1 MVHSFLLLVYSVSL
15 QTVAQAIAAESSPSA
30 CQVGKEN
37 TCISQNQGH
46 PQADLEIDDPSLLQR
61 KREGIGEVGEDV
73 KGKEESFLQTMDTEK
88 EDVQK
93 GATRNTV
100 IEAKKRL
107 LHLLQRLPKGA
118 QKKAWQIIKNSKW
131 YQRRHNQKRAS
142 SVLEKADMKDTESS
156 KKIKR
161 LVNMLQ
167 QRLPTNSAVK
177 EELERIKEMKGP
189 RRSQLKKLQR
199 VMKMK
204 RLLNLLQR
212 LPSSVVMR
220 ALKKVKEAKQ
230 LRTEQDIDDD
240 DDASFLQ
247 RRERAP
253 MEGDKK
259 SLQQESIQTGSMPK
273 TTKET
278 AKRLLEMLQRLP
290 KGPARKRAAKL
301 IKESKWFQKQ
311 MQKAGMS
318 QKKVQTDAMPKTTKE
333 TAKRLLDLLQRLPK
347 GPARKRAA
355 KLIKESKWFQK
366 QMQKAGMLQAKKEAE
381 EDHVQK
387 KEEKIRRL
395 LKMFQ
400 TMPAGTVKKAIKEM
414 IKNKRLGRA
423 GVKKLQELLKAR
435 MLQTGEPQ

>member
-1 MVHSFLLLVYSVSL
+1 LLLVYSVSL

-311 MQKAGMS
+311 MQKAGM
-318 QKKVQTDAMPKTTKE
+318 
-333 TAKRLLDLLQRLPK
+333 
-347 GPARKRAA
+347 
-355 KLIKESKWFQK
+355 
-366 QMQKAGMLQAKKEAE
+366 LQAKKEAE